1 MRRASDP
8 SIPFLPPSKL
18 CPLPPETPLL
28 VAFSGGAD
36 SRLLLELTTEWAGSV
51 GAPVTAVHLHHG
63 IRGAEA
69 DRDEHFCC
77 EVCAALGVPLVV
89 AHADIPTLATQSGRS
104 LELEARIAR
113 YALFEDV
120 MRERHIPLL
129 LTAHHADDQL
139 ETLLLRLL
147 RGSGVHGLGGI
158 PPAREVSGGW
168 LLRPLLTATRREI
181 LDECGRRGLRYVTDS
196 TNAADDCTRNKLR
209 HDVLPLLEGIT
220 APGVPQRTATR
231 LCEAAREDDDF
242 LMAEAARQYATVDPD
257 GDGLLS
263 CAELCRLHP
272 ALSKRCL
279 LCAYAAATEGR
290 GIGERSL
297 TATHLQALLSLC
309 ETAQSGSEI
318 TLPSGWRGRITDGRL
333 SFLPPRATAPTDG
346 ESDAIPA
353 EGIPL
358 RIGDTILCAGG
369 HRLTVTA
376 EQSDRPLAP
385 LSGKDVLASA
395 VFPDSLPLPLTLR
408 RRRPG
413 DTILS
418 HGMTKKLK
426 KMLCDKHIPQD
437 LRDIVP
443 AVCLPDGEML
453 WFPAVAFRDGWKTP
467 SEGGCIRISFR
478 MEE

>member
-1 MRRASDP
+1 MPRASDP
-8 SIPFLPPSKL
+8 SFPFLPPSKL

-36 SRLLLELTTEWAGSV
+36 SRLLLELTTEWAESV

-69 DRDEHFCC
+69 DRDEHFCR
-77 EVCAALGVPLVV
+77 EACAELGVPLV
-89 AHADIPTLATQSGRS
+89 AARADIPTRAARSGRS

-113 YALFEDV
+113 YDLFETV

-139 ETLLLRLL
+139 ETLLFRLL

-158 PPAREVSGGW
+158 SPAREVPGGW

-209 HDVLPLLEGIT
+209 HGVLPLLEEIT

-231 LCEAAREDDDF
+231 LCEAAREDDDY
-242 LMAEAARQYATVDPD
+242 LSAEADRQYATIDPD
-257 GDGLLS
+257 GDGRLS

-279 LCAYAAATEGR
+279 LRAYATATR
-290 GIGERSL
+290 GQGVGERSL

-309 ETAQSGSEI
+309 ETAQSGGEI
-318 TLPSGWRGRITDGRL
+318 TLPGSWRGRITDGRL
-333 SFLPPRATAPTDG
+333 SFLPPGKTAPIGSDTADG
-346 ESDAIPA
+346 IVLGWGDNLWRASGKGFIVTLES
-353 EGIPL
+353 
-358 RIGDTILCAGG
+358 
-369 HRLTVTA
+369 
-376 EQSDRPLAP
+376 SDRPLAP
-385 LSGKDVLASA
+385 LSGEDVLASA
-395 VFPDSLPLPLTLR
+395 VFPDDLPRPLTLR
-408 RRRPG
+408 TRRPG

-426 KMLCDKHIPQD
+426 KLLCDKHIPQD
-437 LRDIVP
+437 MRDIIP
-443 AVCLPDGEML
+443 AVCLPDGELL
-453 WFPAVAFRDGWKTP
+453 WFPTVAFRDGWKP
-467 SEGGCIRISFR
+467 PQEGGCIRITFR
-478 MEE
+478 VEE